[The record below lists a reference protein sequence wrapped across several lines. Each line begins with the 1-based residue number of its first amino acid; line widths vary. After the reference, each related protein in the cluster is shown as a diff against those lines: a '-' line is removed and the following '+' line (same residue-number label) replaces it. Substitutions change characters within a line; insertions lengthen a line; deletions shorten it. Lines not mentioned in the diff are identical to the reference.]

1 MRLHRSASWLGL
13 AAALLLVAGI
23 AGSTP
28 RPSGEPDVPSNAP
41 CRPRPGAT
49 VASAGE
55 SAPDPA
61 PVAARPTRLVPLN
74 AL

>member
-23 AGSTP
+23 AGSAP
-28 RPSGEPDVPSNAP
+28 RPSGEPDVPSNAA

-49 VASAGE
+49 AACDGVPAS
-55 SAPDPA
+55 DPA